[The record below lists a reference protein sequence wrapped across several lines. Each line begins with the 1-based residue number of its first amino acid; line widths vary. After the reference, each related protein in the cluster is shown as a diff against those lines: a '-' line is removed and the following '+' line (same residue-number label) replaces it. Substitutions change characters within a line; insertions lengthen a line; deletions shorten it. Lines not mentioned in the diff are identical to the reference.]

1 MHYLVYLIGKK
12 VNKYYMEIIQEYQKR
27 LSRYCRIQ
35 LIRIK
40 DQEQLSRKLAGREY
54 KIVVSHR
61 GQLISSE
68 ELADKINFWAMS
80 NKSPIAII
88 IGAENVTGDETLA
101 ISPMEMEPGLIAAIV
116 SEQIYRA
123 YRIINNE
130 PYHK

>member
-1 MHYLVYLIGKK
+1 MHYVIYLAAKK
-12 VNKYYMEIIQEYQKR
+12 VSNYYLKIIQEYEKR
-27 LSRYCRIQ
+27 LTRYCRLKLIQ
-35 LIRIK
+35 VK
-40 DQEQLSRKLAGREY
+40 KPEQLSGNLSNKQY
-54 KIVVSHR
+54 KVVIAHH

-68 ELADKINFWAMS
+68 ELADKINSWAMS

-88 IGAENVTGDETLA
+88 IGTGNVTGDEILA
-101 ISPMEMEPGLIAAIV
+101 ISPMEMEPGLVAAIV

>member
-1 MHYLVYLIGKK
+1 
-12 VNKYYMEIIQEYQKR
+12 MEIIQEYQKR